1 MFTATETNTTPE
13 VRPLAPSRRAL
24 FGAALLAG
32 TALGRPKFVKPPP
45 LPWRNGLRP
54 SDDKDAELIALC
66 DQLVESEYR
75 YWALYSG
82 PGSPD
87 NPDADP
93 IVRPQL
99 AACDQEW
106 FGSKDQVMRMVPT
119 TLEGA
124 RAMARLALMHVDKD
138 TNYRPIID
146 HDPQLKPL
154 IAVAAWLAE
163 DTALLRDIA
172 AGLEVATPV
181 ALPGWGGMTPA
192 VCFAARGDAA

>member
-1 MFTATETNTTPE
+1 MLT
-13 VRPLAPSRRAL
+13 RRATL
-24 FGAALLAG
+24 GAIAAAATTVG
-32 TALGRPKFVKPPP
+32 SSRA
-45 LPWRNGLRP
+45 RNT
-54 SDDKDAELIALC
+54 
-66 DQLVESEYR
+66 V
-75 YWALYSG
+75 
-82 PGSPD
+82 
-87 NPDADP
+87 
-93 IVRPQL
+93 
-99 AACDQEW
+99 ACDQEW

-146 HDPQLKPL
+146 NDPQLKPL

-163 DTALLRDIA
+163 DTALLQDIA

-192 VCFAARGDAA
+192 ACFAARGEAV

>member
-1 MFTATETNTTPE
+1 M
-13 VRPLAPSRRAL
+13 
-24 FGAALLAG
+24 
-32 TALGRPKFVKPPP
+32 
-45 LPWRNGLRP
+45 
-54 SDDKDAELIALC
+54 
-66 DQLVESEYR
+66 Q
-75 YWALYSG
+75 
-82 PGSPD
+82 
-87 NPDADP
+87 
-93 IVRPQL
+93 
-99 AACDQEW
+99 
-106 FGSKDQVMRMVPT
+106 RMVPT

-192 VCFAARGDAA
+192 ACFAARGEAA